1 VLAPGKVSIA
11 TFVDKSSLDR
21 RHDPSEVNL
30 LLIRASLKRY
40 RHCSVL
46 AHALLQFPVKFETSK
61 ETRSQ
66 QPALT
71 EQKLND
77 VWNKHLRAEFS
88 AHSSDGTVG
97 TMVSNPRVKEV
108 PVNRLR

>member
-1 VLAPGKVSIA
+1 LVPGKVSLA

-21 RHDPSEVNL
+21 RHNPSEGNL
-30 LLIRASLKRY
+30 ETISAAAPHIPKRY
-40 RHCSVL
+40 GHWSVL

-61 ETRSQ
+61 EMRSQ

-77 VWNKHLRAEFS
+77 VWSKHLRAEVL
-88 AHSSDGTVG
+88 AHSADGTG
-97 TMVSNPRVKEV
+97 ATMVANPRVNEV
-108 PVNRLR
+108 P